1 MRFLF
6 FFSFTFLFSNLSPN
20 LALAKKIT
28 YKLCLQLTEEI
39 NSTLPM
45 TVNQNAILI
54 SSYCSG
60 KANSPSLHY
69 IYNTQFDELGP
80 GEYKR
85 MQNVYC
91 SSQKTKMLLAVLES
105 VHLHYFSPDGTEF
118 AVIKISEVDC
128 K

>member
-1 MRFLF
+1 
-6 FFSFTFLFSNLSPN
+6 
-20 LALAKKIT
+20 
-28 YKLCLQLTEEI
+28 
-39 NSTLPM
+39 
-45 TVNQNAILI
+45 
-54 SSYCSG
+54 
-60 KANSPSLHY
+60 
-69 IYNTQFDELGP
+69 LGP